1 MNLARFGIAITL
13 CGSLALAAAAQE
25 APKEKPFFDLRG
37 HEPEYVGPPGER
49 LAPDEVS
56 EVRIGYFGPSDP
68 DDPLYGSLWV
78 AAQRA
83 VEDANHEGGFHGKP
97 FRLLSAWSDNP
108 WGNGITQVTQLVYR
122 DRVWAIVGGV
132 DGPTTHLAE
141 QVVVKARLP
150 LVSPLSTDES
160 VNLTNVSWMFSLA
173 PSDTMVADALL
184 AALSPPDD
192 SAPLALLST
201 NDHDA
206 RRLTD
211 AIRKALAA
219 HHRVPRYQFE
229 FERKSETRETLVGE
243 CLSRNPTE
251 ILLIADAA
259 ESAELV
265 NRLRQSGFAGRI
277 VGGPACGRALFVTRA
292 GPLAGDLVFPMFHQ
306 LPETPPATDRHS
318 DTPLSV
324 STTPERPFNSADY
337 AALHV
342 YDAVRLV
349 TRAIQTAGLHRPAI
363 AQALRAA
370 SPTSGLSGTIEW
382 NRPGTNTRK
391 PRLATL
397 RHGQIQPWP

>member
-1 MNLARFGIAITL
+1 MVMAL

-25 APKEKPFFDLRG
+25 VPQEKPFFDLRS

-49 LAPDEVS
+49 LTPDEVS

-68 DDPLYGSLWV
+68 DDPLYGSLWT

-83 VEDANHEGGFHGKP
+83 VDDANREGGFHGKP

-122 DRVWAIVGGV
+122 ERVWAIVGGV

-173 PSDTMVADALL
+173 PSDIMVADTLL

-192 SAPLALLST
+192 SASLALLST

-229 FERKSETRETLVGE
+229 FERKSETREKLVGE

-265 NRLRQSGFAGRI
+265 ILLRQSGFAGRI
-277 VGGPACGRALFVTRA
+277 IGGPDCGRPLFITRA
-292 GPLAGDLVFPMFHQ
+292 GPLAGDLVFPMLHQ
-306 LPETPPATDRHS
+306 LKETPPATDRHS

-324 STTPERPFNSADY
+324 STTPERPFDSADY

-342 YDAVRLV
+342 YDAVHLV

-370 SPTSGLSGTIEW
+370 SPTSGLSGTIQW

>member
-1 MNLARFGIAITL
+1 MSLARFGIAITL

-25 APKEKPFFDLRG
+25 APKEKPFFDLRD

-49 LAPDEVS
+49 LTADEVT

-68 DDPLYGSLWV
+68 DNPLCGSLWV

-150 LVSPLSTDES
+150 LISPLSTDES

-173 PSDTMVADALL
+173 PSDAMVADTLL
-184 AALSPPDD
+184 AALSPSED
-192 SAPLALLST
+192 SATLALLST

-211 AIRKALAA
+211 ALRKALAA

-229 FERKSETRETLVGE
+229 FEPKSETREKLVRE
-243 CLSRNPTE
+243 CLSRNPAE

-277 VGGPACGRALFVTRA
+277 IGSPACGRALFITRA
-292 GPLAGDLVFPMFHQ
+292 GSLAGDLVFPLLHQ
-306 LPETPPATDRHS
+306 LPATLPATDRHS
-318 DTPLSV
+318 DTQLSV
-324 STTPERPFNSADY
+324 TSTPERPFHSADY

-342 YDAVRLV
+342 YDSVRLV
-349 TRAIQTAGLHRPAI
+349 TRAIQTAGLHRPSI

-370 SPTSGLSGTIEW
+370 SPISGLSGPIEW